1 MSQRS
6 LGLTWLD
13 RNDHKQQKWAHK
25 YLQKKG
31 ETDQK
36 YDHSTIDQLLRI
48 GEELEST
55 REGILIIEQMK
66 NAWRKVKSNASDKD
80 KDRKIYAF
88 KLKVDVK
95 KELTWLAKK
104 NKVTAAD
111 MLGKLISGELDAHVR
126 FETRLNEEKKTHKE
140 LLRNSRNNTAQ
151 YRETNRTLR
160 ELLDVSIARL
170 CRAEILLED
179 AALSTRSITEDQQ
192 RRIEELREQTMTEAH
207 ADITGKIRLLRSG
220 LLDHPIKGINTTRHA
235 AKEAAANTTGST
247 PKNQRSLT
255 SKKPATRQQ
264 TQDAKPEPSPAL
276 RIDDIKPLT
285 NHSPSENL
293 DAKSNENTSP
303 LPMIGGTSPNTQ
315 PSTQSPQSR
324 YRIYASVGKG
334 GIMSSFTK
342 QRPTKTDS
350 TMTPAN
356 PTANEK
362 QEAQPNEITSR
373 HFETDRPPLSIQTTT
388 QSPCD
393 RDEYPQTLGDI
404 LRKEEEE
411 ARRLKAETRP
421 A

>member
-1 MSQRS
+1 MHSRDAKRDESQAIILQTGINNLGEDWGMNRRS
-6 LGLTWLD
+6 PGLTWLD
-13 RNDHKQQKWAHK
+13 SNDHKQRKWAHK
-25 YLQKKG
+25 YLQGKG
-31 ETDQK
+31 EIDPRR
-36 YDHSTIDQLLRI
+36 HSLANDELLQI

-66 NAWRKVKSNASDKD
+66 NAWRRVKSNASDKD

-88 KLKVDVK
+88 KLKIDVK
-95 KELTWLAKK
+95 KELTLLAKK
-104 NKVTAAD
+104 NKVAAAD
-111 MLGKLISGELDAHVR
+111 MLSRLISGELDAHVR

-151 YRETNRTLR
+151 YRKTNRTLM

-235 AKEAAANTTGST
+235 AKEAAANTTDST
-247 PKNQRSLT
+247 PKNQRSFT

-264 TQDAKPEPSPAL
+264 TQDAKPE
-276 RIDDIKPLT
+276 
-285 NHSPSENL
+285 
-293 DAKSNENTSP
+293 
-303 LPMIGGTSPNTQ
+303 PNTQ

-324 YRIYASVGKG
+324 YRIYASIGKG

-362 QEAQPNEITSR
+362 QDAQPNEITSR
-373 HFETDRPPLSIQTTT
+373 QFETDRPPLSIQTTT
-388 QSPCD
+388 QSPCE